1 MEPSAEALLQCSR
14 LLEDYNVLDYF
25 WITGIWPELGAGHQ
39 DGKKIAIKQF
49 KMICLG
55 YLTRKP
61 FFEFHTEDLSSFSR
75 RYENRFLDLA
85 EIPAGGDGF
94 EQPTEYSSNCSQVW
108 LLVGSET
115 GSNMCFEGCVFL

>member
-25 WITGIWPELGAGHQ
+25 WITGIWPELEAGHQ

-61 FFEFHTEDLSSFSR
+61 FFAFHTEDLRSFSR

-85 EIPAGGDGF
+85 EIPAGGG
-94 EQPTEYSSNCSQVW
+94 
-108 LLVGSET
+108 T
-115 GSNMCFEGCVFL
+115 G